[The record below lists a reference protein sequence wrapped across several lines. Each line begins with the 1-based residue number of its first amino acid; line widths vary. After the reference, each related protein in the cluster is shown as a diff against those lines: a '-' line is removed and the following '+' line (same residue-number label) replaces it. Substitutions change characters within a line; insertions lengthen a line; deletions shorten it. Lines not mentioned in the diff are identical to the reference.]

1 MGHILDV
8 VPNHMGIARS
18 ANPWWMDVLENGP
31 SSRFARFFD
40 IEWRPIKDEL
50 ADKVLLPILGDYYG
64 SALEDQQ
71 LALEYRDGAFVVR
84 YGEDWLPLAPDT
96 YPRVLEAAATEWAG
110 SGADLDELQSIITA
124 GAKPAAPIRI
134 RSAGDRGAIAREGN
148 RQTSAGLARLEP
160 ARSPRRD

>member
-1 MGHILDV
+1 
-8 VPNHMGIARS
+8 
-18 ANPWWMDVLENGP
+18 MDVLENGP

-96 YPRVLEAAATEWAG
+96 YPRVLEAAATEWGG

-124 GAKPAAPIRI
+124 AHNLPP
-134 RSAGDRGAIAREGN
+134 RSGSDPQAIANGRVV
-148 RQTSAGLARLEP
+148 RLLGHW
-160 ARSPRRD
+160 